1 MKQSNSGFTLLELM
15 VGVAILAILLTIGLP
30 SFINLF
36 TNARVRATNDSVI
49 EALGYARNQAVSQH
63 REITL
68 CAVRPMVIIV
78 TVLQIL
84 RGEITAGWLKKQT
97 QLETMRY

>member
-15 VGVAILAILLTIGLP
+15 VGIAILAIILTIGLP
-30 SFINLF
+30 SFVSMF
-36 TNARVRATNDSVI
+36 TDARVRATNDSVI

-68 CAVRPMVIIV
+68 CAAN
-78 TVLQIL
+78 
-84 RGEITAGWLKKQT
+84 GDYSDCAADTAWGHHG
-97 QLETMRY
+97 